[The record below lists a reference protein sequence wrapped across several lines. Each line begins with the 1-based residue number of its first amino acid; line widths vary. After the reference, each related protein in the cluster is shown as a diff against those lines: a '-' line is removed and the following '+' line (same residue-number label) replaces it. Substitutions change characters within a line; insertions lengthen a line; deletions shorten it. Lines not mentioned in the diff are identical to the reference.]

1 MSYDNTIAVLTG
13 DLVGS
18 VALGPEKVEQAM
30 TALED
35 AARGMEHW
43 VGAPLRFTRHRGD
56 GWQVVVETPKFAIRV
71 ALMFRAALRS
81 LGSEFDTYVGL
92 AEGPSH
98 PIEETDLNKVTGD
111 VFTKSGA
118 SLEEAKASGPSL
130 RMDYHFPFSKNSVLI
145 LADHIS
151 QGWTPVQAQLLQVLL
166 APSDKLTPVTQ
177 LAEMFGK
184 SRQTISKSVEAA
196 GFEAIYMALFS
207 LEWEPK
213 ND

>member
-1 MSYDNTIAVLTG
+1 MPHDNTIAVLTG

-18 VALGPEKVEQAM
+18 VALGPQKVEQAM

-35 AARGMEHW
+35 AARDMEPW

-71 ALMFRAALRS
+71 ALLFRAVLRS
-81 LGSEFDTYVGL
+81 LGREFDTYVGL
-92 AEGPSH
+92 AEGASH
-98 PIEETDLNKVTGD
+98 PIEEIDLNKVTGD

-118 SLEEAKASGPSL
+118 SLERAKGRGPSL
-130 RMDYHFPFSKNSVLI
+130 RMDYLYPPSKNSVLS

-151 QGWTPVQAQLLQVLL
+151 QGWTPVQAEILQVLL
-166 APSDKLTPVTQ
+166 TPRDKLIHTTQ

-196 GFEAIYMALFS
+196 GFTAIDLALFS